1 MSFATQTVF
10 RYAKKLVAQDKV
22 FKNENTASYFFVGR
36 RRNADFSLDD
46 KQIACYSISVTA
58 CAGLLNLCLFPV
70 LLERKERQC
79 LE

>member
-22 FKNENTASYFFVGR
+22 FKSETRHLIFYAER

-46 KQIACYSISVTA
+46 TQIACYSISVTA